1 MCLAVPAWITEIQ
14 VNRAGVDMAGV
25 VYEASVGTLSDP
37 GVTTFALVSRPEPPA
52 LAEAE
57 RTLHEL
63 AGVAASNYSLVLN
76 GLFVASNGADP
87 VARALEERGRL
98 ALANM
103 PADLAGLPRTEVP
116 LFPFALMGV
125 DGLRAVFSGESRMD
139 RVPSPTS
146 VAGQRP
152 GSSLLGDLVDEVA
165 GDGHGVV
172 MAMGKG
178 GVGKTTVAAA
188 IAVEL
193 ARRGHRVHLTTTD
206 PAAHIA
212 AAVGSVEGITV
223 SRIDPVA
230 ETQGYLKEVLAAS
243 ANGLDADGL
252 ALLEENLRSP
262 CTEEIAV
269 FRAFARTV
277 AGGMDGFVVIDT
289 APTGHTLL
297 LLDAAEAYHREVLR
311 TMSDVPDEVR
321 NLLPRLRDPEFTRM
335 VLVTL
340 PEATPV
346 HEAARLQEDLLRAGI
361 TPFAWVIN
369 QSFAASRSADPVLLQ
384 RGTRELPFIDEVR
397 ARYSQRYAVLPW
409 MPEAPVGSEAL
420 LSLVDGTPK
429 SVYISSK
436 MNL

>member
-1 MCLAVPAWITEIQ
+1 
-14 VNRAGVDMAGV
+14 MAGV

-37 GVTTFALVSRPEPPA
+37 GVTTFVLVSRLEPPA

-87 VARALEERGRL
+87 VARALKERGRL

-103 PADLAGLPRTEVP
+103 PADLAGLLRTEVP

-146 VAGQRP
+146 VAGPRP
-152 GSSLLGDLVDEVA
+152 GSSLLGELVDEVA

-230 ETQGYLKEVLAAS
+230 ETQGYVKEVLEAS

-384 RGTRELPFIDEVR
+384 RGARELPFIDEVR